1 MTYTISNAKELQQ
14 EKFLTSYTTTS
25 IIPQGA
31 AWREV
36 ISERYVPSNIVI
48 QMGSKVT
55 WTNEDKFPHT
65 ITSGNRSNDYDH
77 KFNSGIIALN
87 HSYSYVFS
95 APGIYPYYCIIHPW
109 MSGQIVVTSSNDQ
122 TRLFYVYHY
131 FKKIEV
137 TKIKL

>member
-1 MTYTISNAKELQQ
+1 MSSLERGLMMMMMMVYTMTLDLVL
-14 EKFLTSYTTTS
+14 FLRVQT
-25 IIPQGA
+25 
-31 AWREV
+31 WREV

-65 ITSGNRSNDYDH
+65 ITSGNRSNGYDH

-95 APGIYPYYCIIHPW
+95 APGIIRIIVSFIH
-109 MSGQIVVTSSNDQ
+109 G
-122 TRLFYVYHY
+122 
-131 FKKIEV
+131 
-137 TKIKL
+137 